1 MERLSLDIAG
11 AVFFED
17 SDIDE
22 YRYDRQIVG
31 TYLTWDF
38 GGKLPARRRAANFE
52 AERSI
57 LQEEEGRFPGE

>member
-1 MERLSLDIAG
+1 
-11 AVFFED
+11 VFFED

-31 TYLTWDF
+31 AYLTWDF
-38 GGKLPARRRAANFE
+38 GGKLPARRRAANLE

-57 LQEEEGRFPGE
+57 IQEEEGQFPGE